1 MRKKNYKGR
10 CEKKQI
16 AKCAG
21 VCRTYDDI
29 QRVYAERLAERED
42 IAEIRCNVSLDG
54 LSLGDY
60 TSDFVCLKSDGELM
74 VRECIYRRL
83 LNKPMTLKLLDT
95 RMEP

>member
-10 CEKKQI
+10 CEKRQI

-29 QRVYAERLAERED
+29 QRVYADRLAERED

-60 TSDFVCLKSDGELM
+60 TSDFVCLKSDGEL
-74 VRECIYRRL
+74 RNR
-83 LNKPMTLKLLDT
+83 
-95 RMEP
+95 